1 MTWSAEK
8 SECGLYWKFGVWNSK
23 IYKIKTSLHG
33 INTRWDT
40 SNEKKTSEFESIAI
54 ETTKENR
61 RKGIKNENSISY
73 LQDTFK

>member
-1 MTWSAEK
+1 MELILDEILQRK
-8 SECGLYWKFGVWNSK
+8 K
-23 IYKIKTSLHG
+23 KT
-33 INTRWDT
+33 
-40 SNEKKTSEFESIAI
+40 TSEFESIAI

>member
-1 MTWSAEK
+1 MELILDEILQMK
-8 SECGLYWKFGVWNSK
+8 
-23 IYKIKTSLHG
+23 
-33 INTRWDT
+33 
-40 SNEKKTSEFESIAI
+40 KKTSEFESIAI

>member
-1 MTWSAEK
+1 MRYRK
-8 SECGLYWKFGVWNSK
+8 GKK
-23 IYKIKTSLHG
+23 KT
-33 INTRWDT
+33 
-40 SNEKKTSEFESIAI
+40 TSEFESIAI